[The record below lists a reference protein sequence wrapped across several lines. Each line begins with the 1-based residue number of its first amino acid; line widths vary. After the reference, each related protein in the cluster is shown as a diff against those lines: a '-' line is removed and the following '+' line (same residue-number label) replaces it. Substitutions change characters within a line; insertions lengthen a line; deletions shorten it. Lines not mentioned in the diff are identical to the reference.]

1 MADSKDEWL
10 GALSVNPWFGALPL
24 PERKAMLAVA
34 DIVHVRAGEMLYR
47 KGDATG
53 GFYCVVRGAFKV
65 STLGEDGREGILSVV
80 EAGNWFGEASLV
92 DGQPR
97 PHDATAVLA
106 STVLVIQSQAF
117 TRLMQRSAFARAI
130 AVLLCSR
137 VRVLYGLVE
146 DAMLRSTRTRIA
158 RRLLTLARGD
168 ATMANDAR
176 ASVAVSQEA
185 LAMMLGITRQTLS
198 KELKVLVRD
207 GVLSLGYGR
216 IEIVSMPELELRGL
230 WFREPSVQPPT
241 KPASPRP
248 RRCRVEPVA

>member
-1 MADSKDEWL
+1 MADSKDEL
-10 GALSVNPWFGALPL
+10 LVNLSQNPWFGALPQT
-24 PERKAMLAVA
+24 ERKAMLAVA
-34 DIVHVRAGEMLYR
+34 DVVHMRAGEMLYR

-53 GFYCVVRGAFKV
+53 SFFGVVQGAFKV

-80 EAGNWFGEASLV
+80 EAGNWFGEASLI
-92 DGQPR
+92 DGLPR
-97 PHDATAVLA
+97 PHDATAVQA
-106 STVLVIQSQAF
+106 SVVLVIKAQAF
-117 TRLMQRSAFARAI
+117 KRLMQRSAFARAM
-130 AVLLCSR
+130 AALLCSR

-168 ATMANDAR
+168 ATMASDAR

-216 IEIVSMPELELRGL
+216 IEILSMPELELRGAL
-230 WFREPSVQPPT
+230 
-241 KPASPRP
+241 A
-248 RRCRVEPVA
+248 